1 MGRIKG
7 VEAKDIDLDILQI
20 YLRRT
25 NPRDRR

>member
-1 MGRIKG
+1 MGSIKG

-20 YLRRT
+20 YLRQT